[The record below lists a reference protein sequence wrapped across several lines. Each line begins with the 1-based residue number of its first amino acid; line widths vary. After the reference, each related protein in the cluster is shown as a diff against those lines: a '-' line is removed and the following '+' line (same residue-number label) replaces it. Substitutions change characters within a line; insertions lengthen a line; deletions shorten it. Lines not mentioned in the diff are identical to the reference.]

1 MPLYGNKVSVG
12 LAAPCSGI
20 FLNQQGIN
28 GCDKRLEIKIPVFW
42 HFNHLNLPVF
52 NHAVSWPSYL
62 ELMIHL
68 IRFTNV
74 VTQFYENYNKGLG
87 NCNIRR
93 HG

>member
-1 MPLYGNKVSVG
+1 LEIHAHCTETRYQLVLRHP
-12 LAAPCSGI
+12 AQEI

-62 ELMIHL
+62 EINDSFDSVYKRGYSIL
-68 IRFTNV
+68 
-74 VTQFYENYNKGLG
+74 
-87 NCNIRR
+87 
-93 HG
+93 